1 MQYDSPQSSSDLQD
15 TLTAKSANLSEN
27 TIAAISSLLNLD
39 TVETVNIA
47 GIEGNVVQLPTSG
60 QADVV
65 IGEVEGAKGDQV
77 VVDLAAAE
85 AAGVS
90 AYVLQSD
97 ANLVV
102 DLQGQAAAG
111 DVQTFAAAIAPAA
124 VDTST
129 IELVVAT
136 GNGDDVITVKG
147 DQNTL
152 IDAGDGNN
160 TIVTGNGNNTVIAGD
175 GNDTIVTGNGNNTVI
190 AGLGNNNV
198 TTGSG
203 DDTIILSGSNHAD
216 IVNAGAGYDVVQLDG
231 SRDDYTFTVGN
242 NFNVNLTGNQTAAIT
257 DAEFLTFVN
266 GDTTET
272 VALAHS
278 DEEAA
283 ALRLYQGIL
292 GRDADATGAKDFTA
306 LVNEGTSLTDIANQF
321 LNSAEFAG
329 AASAQDI
336 NELYQA
342 ILGRAADEE
351 GTTAWQA
358 VLANGGNLNDVA
370 AGIALSNEAIQLDQ
384 SNGDFV
390 RELYE
395 NVLGREVEQEGLDAW
410 VSQLFNGTS
419 RAEVAAG
426 IVGSA
431 EAAQKSNSDFID
443 SLYQS
448 ALGREA
454 DATGKAAWEAVLENG
469 GTHADVALGIVG
481 SNEAIA
487 HIDNVVVL
495 HGQV

>member
-15 TLTAKSANLSEN
+15 TLTAESANLSEN

-124 VDTST
+124 VDTSA

-152 IDAGDGNN
+152 ID
-160 TIVTGNGNNTVIAGD
+160 AGD

-292 GRDADATGAKDFTA
+292 GRDADLAGAKNFVEA
-306 LVNEGTSLTDIANQF
+306 VNAGVSLTDIANTF
-321 LNSAEFAG
+321 LNSSEFAG
-329 AASAQDI
+329 ANNATDI
-336 NELYQA
+336 NELYNA
-342 ILGRAADEE
+342 LLGRNAEE
-351 GTTAWQA
+351 GGTQVWQE
-358 VLANGGNLNDVA
+358 VLAAGGSLADVA
-370 AGIALSNEAIQLDQ
+370 AAIAVSAEAQELDASNAT
-384 SNGDFV
+384 FV
-390 RELYE
+390 NDLYS
-395 NVLGREVEQEGLDAW
+395 NVLGRDAEEAGLNAW
-410 VSQLFNGTS
+410 VEALFNGAS
-419 RAEVAAG
+419 RADVAKA

-431 EAAQKSNSDFID
+431 EATDKSNSDFVD

-454 DATGKAAWEAVLENG
+454 DTAGKAAWTEALAAGVS
-469 GTHADVALGIVG
+469 HADVALGIVG
-481 SNEAIA
+481 SAEAA
-487 HIDNVVVL
+487 DHIDNVVVL

>member
-15 TLTAKSANLSEN
+15 NLTAESANLSEN

-60 QADVV
+60 QADIVHGV
-65 IGEVEGAKGDQV
+65 VEGAQGDQV

-102 DLQGQAAAG
+102 NLQGQSNVA
-111 DVQTFAAAIAPAA
+111 DVQTFAALDAAPAA
-124 VDTST
+124 DNA

-152 IDAGDGNN
+152 ID
-160 TIVTGNGNNTVIAGD
+160 AGD

-203 DDTIILSGSNHAD
+203 NDTVILSGSNHAD
-216 IVNAGAGYDVVQLDG
+216 IVDTGAGYDYVQLDG
-231 SRDDYTFTVGN
+231 SREDYTFTVGSN
-242 NFNVNLTGNQTAAIT
+242 NSVNLTGNQTALISN
-257 DAEFLTFVN
+257 AEFLTFVN
-266 GDTTET
+266 EDGYDT
-272 VALAHS
+272 VALAHNQA
-278 DEEAA
+278 EAV
-283 ALRLYQGIL
+283 ALRLYQGVL
-292 GRDADATGAKDFTA
+292 DRDADGVGAKNVVDA
-306 LVNEGTSLTDIANQF
+306 LNNGASLSDIANSF

-329 AASAQDI
+329 ANNAASI
-336 NELYQA
+336 NELYQSL
-342 ILGRAADEE
+342 LGREADSAGSEGWAAL
-351 GTTAWQA
+351 
-358 VLANGGNLNDVA
+358 LANGGSLADIA
-370 AGIALSNEAIQLDQ
+370 AGIAVSAEAQEVDQ

-390 RELYE
+390 RELYTS
-395 NVLGREVEQEGLDAW
+395 VLGREADEAGLDAW

-419 RAEVAAG
+419 RADVAKG

-431 EAAQKSNSDFID
+431 EAVEKSNSDFVD

-454 DATGKAAWEAVLENG
+454 DAAGKAGWISVLENG
-469 GTHADVALGIVG
+469 GSHADVALGIVG
-481 SNEAIA
+481 SAEAA
-487 HIDNVVVL
+487 DHIDNVVVL

>member
-1 MQYDSPQSSSDLQD
+1 MQYDSPVSSSALQNDLSA
-15 TLTAKSANLSEN
+15 TSANLSES
-27 TIAAISSLLNLD
+27 TLAAINSLLNLD
-39 TVETVNIA
+39 TIENVGIA

-60 QADVV
+60 AADIVF
-65 IGEVEGAKGDQV
+65 GEVEGEQGDQV

-124 VDTST
+124 VDTSA

-152 IDAGDGNN
+152 ID
-160 TIVTGNGNNTVIAGD
+160 AGD

-216 IVNAGAGYDVVQLDG
+216 IVNAGEGYDVVQLDG
-231 SRDDYTFTVGN
+231 SRDDYTLTTGN
-242 NFNVNLTGNQTAAIT
+242 SFNVNLTGNQTAAISN
-257 DAEFLTFVN
+257 AEFLSFVN
-266 GDTTET
+266 GDEVET
-272 VALAHS
+272 IALAHS
-278 DEEAA
+278 EAEA
-283 ALRLYQGIL
+283 SALRLFEGLL
-292 GRDADATGAKDFTA
+292 GRDADQDGAKFFVDQ
-306 LVNEGTSLTDIANQF
+306 VNQGTTLDVIANQF

-329 AASAQDI
+329 VANGENI
-336 NELYQA
+336 NDLYNA
-342 ILGRAADEE
+342 LLGRDADQDGAALF
-351 GTTAWQA
+351 QNY
-358 VLANGGNLNDVA
+358 LATGGSLADVA
-370 AGIALSNEAIQLDQ
+370 AFISVSDEAQNRDQ

-390 RELYE
+390 RELYTSA
-395 NVLGREVEQEGLDAW
+395 LGRDADESGLDTY
-410 VSQLFNGTS
+410 VSALFNGTS
-419 RAEVAAG
+419 RADVAKY
-426 IVGSA
+426 IVGSE
-431 EAAQKSNSDFID
+431 EAAQKSTSEFID
-443 SLYQS
+443 ALYGS

-454 DATGKAAWEAVLENG
+454 DTAGKEFWTAQLDG
-469 GTHADVALGIVG
+469 GLNKADVAISIIG
-481 SNEAIA
+481 SPEAA
-487 HIDNVVVL
+487 DHIDNVVVL
-495 HGQV
+495 HGNV

>member
-15 TLTAKSANLSEN
+15 TLTAESANLSEN

-65 IGEVEGAKGDQV
+65 IGEVEGAEGDQV

-124 VDTST
+124 VDTSA

-152 IDAGDGNN
+152 ID
-160 TIVTGNGNNTVIAGD
+160 AGD

-321 LNSAEFAG
+321 LDSAEFAG

>member
-15 TLTAKSANLSEN
+15 NLTAESANLSEN

-47 GIEGNVVQLPTSG
+47 GIEGNVVQLPASG

-65 IGEVEGAKGDQV
+65 IGEVEGAEGDQV

-102 DLQGQAAAG
+102 DLQGQATAG

-124 VDTST
+124 VDTSA

-152 IDAGDGNN
+152 ID
-160 TIVTGNGNNTVIAGD
+160 AGD

-203 DDTIILSGSNHAD
+203 DDTIILSGSDHAD

-321 LNSAEFAG
+321 LDSAEFAG